1 MFVFFLSHSEVSRGG
16 RLKAPFQ
23 KQHEAQAVPN
33 ILSCVRYT
41 EVSGGIERGGGE
53 GGYGRV
59 AENQKFI
66 K

>member
-41 EVSGGIERGGGE
+41 EVSGGIELGGGREVRGGVWS
-53 GGYGRV
+53 GG
-59 AENQKFI
+59 
-66 K
+66 